1 MSFSPCNID
10 SIIFDMDGTLWNAT
24 DSYAKIWN
32 ATCQE
37 FGMEADFKGEDL
49 VHFMGMSI
57 ESIMEH
63 LLGDNMTVDKETFLK
78 ALGVQEDAMMPSL
91 GGVLFPGVRE
101 CLEKL
106 HGQFR
111 LFMLSNCSARGLK
124 NFVNYTGTSHLFEGL
139 LTQGERPVEKCE
151 NLLFMASKYSLKNP
165 TYVGDTQSDCNQ
177 CHAANMP
184 FTYAAWGFG
193 SCSDAELQFASI
205 QEMTNHF
212 LMSKTLQK

>member
-1 MSFSPCNID
+1 MSFSACNID

-24 DSYAKIWN
+24 GSYAKIWN

-37 FGMEADFKGEDL
+37 FGLEAHFMGHDL

-63 LLGDNMTVDKETFLK
+63 LLGDNLTVDKHTFLK
-78 ALGVQEDAMMPSL
+78 ALGVKEDAMMPSL
-91 GGVLFPGVRE
+91 GGVLFPGVSD

-106 HGQFR
+106 HDRYR
-111 LFMLSNCSARGLK
+111 LFMLSNCSSRGLK

-139 LTQGERPVEKCE
+139 LTQGERPVEKSE
-151 NLLFMASKYSLKNP
+151 NLRYMASKYSLKNP
-165 TYVGDTQSDCNQ
+165 TYVGDTQDDCDQ

-184 FTYAAWGFG
+184 FTHAAWGFG
-193 SCSDAELQFASI
+193 TCTNAEWQFASI
-205 QEMTNHF
+205 QEMTTHF
-212 LMSKTLQK
+212 LCQ